1 MKKTLALLLAGLL
14 LVSVTACGGDENTN
28 DPQETGNDISTGE
41 TGLAFEGTGAVT
53 GEAIT
58 WEEITDEQGNIVTPP
73 ADGSIENLNE
83 ASPEF
88 EEKEMT
94 LIVWVDVGAI
104 VRADTSIDS
113 KELGK
118 LAYGTEVAAIAESEK
133 WYQITYK
140 DADGQP
146 YEKAYLSKA
155 VAGDK
160 AVIDAFQEL
169 DKPVIVELTGGVNVR
184 TYPKAV
190 KFGSFSPDYNKIG
203 SLEAGEKVTCVAV
216 GENWIR
222 ILYEVTLE
230 DETTAGGKP
239 KTEIVQCY
247 ITNEYIKD
255 KDAIKLP
262 ETEAVTQAV
271 TEGATEVAATEA
283 EVAATEA
290 TT

>member
-14 LVSVTACGGDENTN
+14 LVSMTACGGDENTN
-28 DPQETGNDISTGE
+28 DPQETGNDTSTGE

-58 WEEITDEQGNIVTPP
+58 WEEITDEQGNIVTLP
-73 ADGSIENLNE
+73 AVDSIENLNE
-83 ASPEF
+83 ASPKF

-94 LIVWVDVGAI
+94 LVIWVDVGAI

-169 DKPVIVELTGGVNVR
+169 DEPVTVELTGNVNVR
-184 TYPKAV
+184 TFPAV
-190 KFGSFSPDYNKIG
+190 PISPAEDYNKIG
-203 SLEAGEKVTCVAV
+203 SLEEDEKVTCVAV

-239 KTEIVQCY
+239 KTEIIQCY
-247 ITNEYIKD
+247 ITNSFIKD

-283 EVAATEA
+283 EVVATEA